1 MSQHLQKL
9 LEGTVLNEETKTA
22 LQEAWNQKL
31 DEARDEISQEL
42 REEFA
47 NRYEHDK
54 NIVIEATEKMVKEA
68 IKEEFDELAKDK
80 KAIKETKL
88 KLKEQLEL
96 LSEKSFNFMKA
107 QLSEEM
113 KEFRSERHQVNEGLM
128 KLQGFVKTQLSEELS
143 EFSHDRNAL
152 IKERV
157 NFEKT
162 KDKELKE
169 AKRQFVET
177 ASKLSEK
184 VIRESLQ
191 SEMKQLRHDL
201 KESKKN
207 MFGKKLFEAFAS
219 EFMNSHYNEK
229 SHVNKLNLVLE
240 NTNKELKQLKEALNQ
255 KDQAI
260 NEAKKEAKKHKL
272 LKERADLMN
281 TLLSPLNK
289 EQQKVMKNLLE
300 SSSNDKLQDNFNKYI
315 SMVLNEDVK
324 TSKNNVLVES
334 KNNIRTT
341 EYDGNRNK
349 LNESVDE
356 NNDDSII
363 RLKALSGIKA

>member
-54 NIVIEATEKMVKEA
+54 NIVIEATEKMVKDA

-88 KLKEQLEL
+88 KLKEQLNKI
-96 LSEKSFNFMKA
+96 SEKSFNFMKT

-113 KEFRSERHQVNEGLM
+113 KEFRSERLQVNEGIM
-128 KLQGFVKTQLSEELS
+128 KLQGFVKSQLTEELS
-143 EFSHDRNAL
+143 EFSKDRNAL

-169 AKRQFVET
+169 AKKQFVET

-219 EFMNSHYNEK
+219 EFMTSHYNENT
-229 SHVNKLNLVLE
+229 HVNKLNSVLE
-240 NTNKELKQLKEALNQ
+240 NTKNDLKQLKEALEQ

-272 LKERADLMN
+272 LRERAEIMN
-281 TLLSPLNK
+281 NLLSPLNK
-289 EQQKVMKNLLE
+289 EQKKVMKNLLE

-315 SMVLNEDVK
+315 SVVLNEEVK
-324 TSKNNVLVES
+324 APNNKVLVER
-334 KNNIRTT
+334 KTHIHTT

-349 LNESVDE
+349 INESVED

-363 RLKALSGIKA
+363 RLKMLSGIKA